1 MSLHA
6 ELSNQTQH
14 QKYSLSVKKRKQ
26 KKKTL
31 HNRNDSKD
39 LTTHH
44 HNASYDKKAIFKD
57 IATHFSDWSAW
68 QRQILLCKCTEQSS
82 IPFLTSL
89 ATILEPILHRDFD
102 IVTHGKFK
110 SSLIK
115 NFLILPSI
123 TYSPL
128 ISHRAPTGS
137 QEHLSCS
144 SQSTHNID
152 IKTSQKNEYPF
163 KIETFEAALQKT
175 LPFHAHARPRK
186 TDSLSTIEFFNDI
199 NKQNVQDSIKFK
211 KICGDRPGHLSI
223 RNYKHEKWCLP
234 NIKSNQ
240 KFNSVSKKSLLRSF
254 NIAVNRFMEKYIA
267 WRNVDKGDFF
277 LHMVDFCSPNDL
289 VYLAHCINQRLR
301 DIGDIE
307 RLPDNLLVRIFT
319 YLDCVDLAETAQ
331 VNKRWK
337 ILSSSEM
344 LWKTMSYDLANKYN
358 QLDFLT
364 YLETSSVALNWKV
377 LYQELKD
384 SVEQLVIKN
393 KEIEDEDVSAEE
405 IEMSESSDTT
415 DTNMVLNSYESSEID
430 VNNSI
435 YMLDSDDKNDS
446 LSNDSLCLQT
456 SRIISNQLI
465 TSSSQLMNNKREP
478 KFKKKKSLEEDG
490 KDFAYDVRPK
500 LVQPNNRGKNEKE
513 HEGLPGEQFAQVTI
527 TGLITLKR
535 VRKLE
540 GHFEAV
546 LCLQFDTKRIMSGS
560 ADRMVRLW
568 DVRSG
573 RNFHKLK
580 GHQGGVRSIYF
591 DDRYIVTG
599 SWDTTVKIWHVVKF
613 TLLHTI
619 TAHDGCVTSVEMNDE
634 ILVTASHDCTV
645 CVFEKHTWNHMA
657 TLKAHQGPVSCAVL
671 VEENQLLTGSF
682 DRLVLLWD
690 LSTCEVIK
698 SFKGPFNSIQTVK
711 LYGNL
716 LAAGSLDGTITF
728 WDFDTCQM
736 EAMVEAHD
744 GAVNAVCFVGS
755 RFITGGG
762 DGVVKEWDLSTCV
775 CLRSFTGH
783 KGPVNCVRASS
794 KRIISGSSDGTIR
807 VWDMACR
814 IHQAGGPYDEM
825 NKNIIESE
833 VLHEKEYKKRVLKN
847 TNL

>member
-163 KIETFEAALQKT
+163 KIETFDEAALQKT

-456 SRIISNQLI
+456 SRIISNQ
-465 TSSSQLMNNKREP
+465 
-478 KFKKKKSLEEDG
+478 
-490 KDFAYDVRPK
+490 
-500 LVQPNNRGKNEKE
+500 
-513 HEGLPGEQFAQVTI
+513 
-527 TGLITLKR
+527 
-535 VRKLE
+535 VRK
-540 GHFEAV
+540 A
-546 LCLQFDTKRIMSGS
+546 FD
-560 ADRMVRLW
+560 
-568 DVRSG
+568 
-573 RNFHKLK
+573 
-580 GHQGGVRSIYF
+580 
-591 DDRYIVTG
+591 
-599 SWDTTVKIWHVVKF
+599 
-613 TLLHTI
+613 
-619 TAHDGCVTSVEMNDE
+619 
-634 ILVTASHDCTV
+634 
-645 CVFEKHTWNHMA
+645 
-657 TLKAHQGPVSCAVL
+657 
-671 VEENQLLTGSF
+671 
-682 DRLVLLWD
+682 
-690 LSTCEVIK
+690 
-698 SFKGPFNSIQTVK
+698 
-711 LYGNL
+711 
-716 LAAGSLDGTITF
+716 
-728 WDFDTCQM
+728 
-736 EAMVEAHD
+736 
-744 GAVNAVCFVGS
+744 
-755 RFITGGG
+755 
-762 DGVVKEWDLSTCV
+762 
-775 CLRSFTGH
+775 
-783 KGPVNCVRASS
+783 
-794 KRIISGSSDGTIR
+794 
-807 VWDMACR
+807 
-814 IHQAGGPYDEM
+814 
-825 NKNIIESE
+825 
-833 VLHEKEYKKRVLKN
+833 
-847 TNL
+847 